1 MDVVALYKRAW
12 AQVSDDLGSWVV
24 LYLVFFLLNL
34 FTGGLAVVL
43 MPNLHRELRD
53 AKAQGRGPEVG
64 KLFDFTHISTD
75 AVAGLVYLAAMYVGS
90 IAAGI
95 GTTVAALALAFIMPL
110 AADNRFEPLDNAKL
124 SAQHAFGNL
133 PAHGV
138 FLVATFAL
146 AMLGLLTCGFG
157 FILIGPLIGMAT
169 QMFYEDSREELD
181 ELARGMG
188 LLADDGGQA

>member
-24 LYLVFFLLNL
+24 LYAVFFLLSV

-53 AKAQGRGPEVG
+53 VRAEGRGPEVG
-64 KLFDFTHISTD
+64 NLFRFDHISTD
-75 AVAGLVYLAAMYVGS
+75 AVAGLVYLGAMYVGS
-90 IAAGI
+90 LAAGLGTTIAA
-95 GTTVAALALAFIMPL
+95 VALAFLMPL

-124 SAQHAFGNL
+124 SAQHVVGHIAPHVMLF
-133 PAHGV
+133 A
-138 FLVATFAL
+138 ATFVL
-146 AMLGLLTCGFG
+146 AMIGIFTCGLAFVVV
-157 FILIGPLIGMAT
+157 GPLIGMAT
-169 QMFYEDSREELD
+169 QMYYEDCREELD

-188 LLADDGGQA
+188 LLADGGGET